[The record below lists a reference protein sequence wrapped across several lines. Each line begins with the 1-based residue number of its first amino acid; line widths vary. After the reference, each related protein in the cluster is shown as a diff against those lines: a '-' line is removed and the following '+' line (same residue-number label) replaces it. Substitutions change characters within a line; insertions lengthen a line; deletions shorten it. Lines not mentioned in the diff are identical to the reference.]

1 LCYRAALIKRS
12 APALFSSV
20 VVAFTIEANQ
30 TRRGT
35 TSEAGSGRDE
45 YKVERP
51 IQGILTNH
59 GYVIPDPDVPNRLSV
74 WFSGG
79 SMQVQDEHGD
89 LELWKQLFDASAAP
103 QRDVMEMARVLGARI
118 LLGAHVP
125 DKMEKDGSMNY
136 CLKRPIGG
144 HGSAFCD
151 VLYMDDTLRIMRG
164 HHGSIFVSTRVNDDD
179 DFIVQHNCSNMDIG
193 GIAE

>member
-1 LCYRAALIKRS
+1 M
-12 APALFSSV
+12 V
-20 VVAFTIEANQ
+20 VSFTIEGNQ

-35 TSEAGSGRDE
+35 TSQDGSNHE
-45 YKVERP
+45 YVVRRP
-51 IQGILTNH
+51 IKGVLTNH
-59 GYVIPDPDVPNRLSV
+59 GYMIPDPDVPNRLSI

-79 SMQVQDEHGD
+79 TLQVQDAKQD
-89 LELWKQLFDASAAP
+89 LELWKQVFDVSAAP

-118 LLGAHVP
+118 LLGAHLP
-125 DKMEKDGSMNY
+125 DKMENDGSMTY

-164 HHGSIFVSTRVNDDD
+164 HHGSIFVSTRVKTNSSVVDDYVVVD
-179 DFIVQHNCSNMDIG
+179 QHMDI
-193 GIAE
+193 